1 LLIIPEISD
10 KLNLKKN
17 LESSKQLSKINGN
30 IKSNTDD
37 NLDGILGFSITIANF
52 VEQYHKYVA
61 CPGIEMV
68 SSS

>member
-1 LLIIPEISD
+1 MIFKASIRKLITFLHNNHTNS
-10 KLNLKKN
+10 N
-17 LESSKQLSKINGN
+17 IN
-30 IKSNTDD
+30 SNTDD